1 MALADHEFAGQMRRP
16 SLTIWLVGAT
26 VILFMIWARFAWV
39 DEIVRAPGE
48 VVSAS
53 RPQIIQNFE
62 GGILGELL
70 VSEGDTVDEGQIL
83 ARLQGTQFV
92 ATVGDLREQ
101 INAADIRRLRLEAE
115 MAGQFDF
122 DVPPAIAT
130 ASADMVASERGL
142 LSARQA
148 DYAAKVDGARRIMDE
163 SKRELDQMED
173 MLSREIVSLSET
185 TRARKAF
192 ADSEIKY
199 NEIVTGADLARATEY
214 SETLAQL
221 SKLNQELSYATDQ
234 LNRTVIRAPMRGIVN
249 NLGVTTIGGV
259 IRPGEEIF
267 QIIPLDDALF
277 VEALVKPQDIANVT
291 TGQNAT
297 VKFSAYDYTI
307 YGSLS
312 GVVQTISADTF
323 KDERRPD
330 GDPHYRVTLR
340 VNTDDLGPRQSRIEM
355 RPGLQANVELHT
367 GEKTILHYLTKP
379 LYRSSEALRER

>member
-1 MALADHEFAGQMRRP
+1 MALADHEFESSMRRP
-16 SLTIWLVGAT
+16 SLIIWLVGAT
-26 VILFMIWARFAWV
+26 VLLFIIWARFAWV

-62 GGILGELL
+62 GGIMGELL
-70 VSEGDTVDEGQIL
+70 VSEGDTVEEGQIL

-92 ATVGDLREQ
+92 AQVGDLREQ

-115 MAGQFDF
+115 MAGLFDF
-122 DVPPAIAT
+122 EVPPAIAN

-148 DYAAKVDGARRIMDE
+148 DYASKVDGAQRIMAE
-163 SKRELDQMED
+163 SKRELDDMED
-173 MLSREIVSLSET
+173 MLKREIVSLSET

-192 ADSEIKY
+192 ADAEIKY
-199 NEIVTGADLARATEY
+199 NEIVTGADLARANEY
-214 SETLAQL
+214 SETLAEL
-221 SKLNQELSYATDQ
+221 SKLNQQLSYATDQ
-234 LNRTVIRAPMRGIVN
+234 LDRTVIRAPMRGVVN

-259 IRPGEEIF
+259 VRAGEEIF

-277 VEALVKPQDIANVT
+277 VEAHVKPQDIANVT
-291 TGQNAT
+291 TGQTAT
-297 VKFSAYDYTI
+297 IKLSAYDYTI

-312 GVVQTISADTF
+312 GVVQNISADTF

-330 GDPHYRVTLR
+330 GDPHYRVSVR
-340 VNTDDLGPRQSRIEM
+340 VNTEDLGARQQKIEM
-355 RPGLQANVELHT
+355 RPGLVANVELHT

-379 LYRSSEALRER
+379 LYRSQEALHEK

>member
-26 VILFMIWARFAWV
+26 VLLFMVWARFAWV

-70 VSEGDTVDEGQIL
+70 VSEGDTVDDGQIL

-92 ATVGDLREQ
+92 ASVGDLREQ
-101 INAADIRRLRLEAE
+101 INAANIRRLRLEAE

-122 DVPPAIAT
+122 DVPAAIAN

-148 DYAAKVDGARRIMDE
+148 DYASKVDGARRIMEE

-221 SKLNQELSYATDQ
+221 AKLNQELAFATDQ

-277 VEALVKPQDIANVT
+277 VEAHVKPQDIANVT

-297 VKFSAYDYTI
+297 IKLSAYDYTI

-340 VNTDDLGPRQSRIEM
+340 VNTDDLGPRQSQIEM

-379 LYRSSEALRER
+379 LYRSSEALHER